1 MEHSKKL
8 RDIAEKFTVVVWKNP
23 KRFKTVCTA
32 CGKVAHDLNLTVTE
46 YEDGKIQFFG
56 CEGCDPANIERWL
69 KNQGAVEKPIR
80 VGDWIMDD
88 HKGVG
93 IVVGFNKSSGCPMAF
108 FYSDQK
114 VLAVPYE
121 SFITDKS
128 RTYFSNT
135 AKMQNTTDESESNF
149 ANTANTQNSG
159 YDEIEFQW

>member
-8 RDIAEKFTVVVWKNP
+8 RDIAENFTYVIWKNP

-32 CGKVAHDLNLTVTE
+32 CGKDAHDLNLMVTE
-46 YEDGKIQFFG
+46 YEDGRIQFFG

-69 KNQGAVEKPIR
+69 KNRGAVEKPIR
-80 VGDWIMDD
+80 VGEWIMDD

-93 IVVGFNKSSGCPMAF
+93 IIVGFKKSSGCPMAF

-114 VLAVPYE
+114 ILAVPYE
-121 SFITDKS
+121 SFIS
-128 RTYFSNT
+128 RTYFANT
-135 AKMQNTTDESESNF
+135 AKTQNTTDESESYF

-159 YDEIEFQW
+159 FAEMDEVVLF